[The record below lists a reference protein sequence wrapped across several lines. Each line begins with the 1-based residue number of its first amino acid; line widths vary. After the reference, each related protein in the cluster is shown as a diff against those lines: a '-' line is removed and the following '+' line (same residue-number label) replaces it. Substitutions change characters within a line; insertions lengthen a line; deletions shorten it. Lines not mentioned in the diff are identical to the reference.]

1 MKISNNTF
9 HVVTIAGKRH
19 IYDNEDNAIDH
30 LRENTND
37 VDPEGDDVSVA
48 QVSIEGE
55 DWKITELPWQ
65 QIALRLLQED

>member
-1 MKISNNTF
+1 MKVSYDTF
-9 HVVTIAGKRH
+9 HVVDVAGERH
-19 IYDNEDNAIDH
+19 IYDSEDDAIDH

-37 VDPEGDDVSVA
+37 VDPEGDDVSVV

-55 DWKITELPWQ
+55 DWTITELPWQ